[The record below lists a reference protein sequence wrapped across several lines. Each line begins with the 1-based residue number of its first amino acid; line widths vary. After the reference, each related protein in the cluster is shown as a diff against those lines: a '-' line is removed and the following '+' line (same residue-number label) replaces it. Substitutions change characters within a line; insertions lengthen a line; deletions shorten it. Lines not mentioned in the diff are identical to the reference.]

1 MNLLSVENL
10 SKSYG
15 LKVLFNNISFGVA
28 TNEKVALVAANG
40 SGKTSLLN
48 IITGSDVGSTGRVTF
63 NNNSTVAYVSQQPDY
78 TAFETIKD
86 VVYNPVT
93 PIVKAIKE
101 YEVALELYSTVG
113 DEASEKRYENAQAM
127 MDTLDAWTYEEQVQM
142 TLNKLNLLNIDM
154 PIKTL
159 SGGQVKRLALALAL
173 AQKPNL
179 LILDEPTN
187 HLDIE
192 MIEWLENYL
201 MTLNCALL
209 IVTHDRYFLD
219 RVCNV
224 IIELA
229 DNKLYSYKGNY
240 SYFVEKKAEREAM
253 QSAEIDKA
261 RNTYFRELEWVRR
274 MPKART
280 TKSKSRLDAFDDIKA
295 VALSRKKEQ
304 ELTILSH
311 MSRMGSKIMEITDLQ
326 KAFGVKKIINNF
338 THTFTRGE
346 KLGIIGANGTGK
358 STFLNMI
365 MDMEKQD
372 AGTIVHGE
380 TIVYGYYEQK
390 GLQLKE
396 DKRAIEVVKD
406 VAEYITQPD
415 GSTLTAASLMN
426 KFLFP
431 PDLQHNFV
439 SKLSGG
445 EQRRLYML
453 SVLMKNPNFLI
464 LDEPTNDLD
473 IQTLSTLEN
482 FLVDYS
488 GCCIVVTHD
497 RYFMDRLVDQLLVFK
512 GNGEVE
518 LFPGNYTQYREYL
531 EIQEEIE
538 KYETN
543 KNKKEGNLQTTTAGA
558 KSKISF
564 KEKQELDQLELDLE
578 ALELHKKQLEHEI
591 AQGDLSAEL
600 LTKKSKEFQ
609 TTTYSLETKTVR
621 WLELSELL

>member
-15 LKVLFNNISFGVA
+15 LKVLFKNISFGIA
-28 TNEKVALVAANG
+28 TNEKVALIAANG

-48 IITGSDVGSTGRVTF
+48 IIMGKDVGEGGNVTF
-63 NNNSTVAYVSQQPDY
+63 NKESSVAYVSQQPDY
-78 TAFETIKD
+78 TAFATIKE
-86 VVYNPVT
+86 VVFNPIT
-93 PIVKAIKE
+93 PVVKAINE
-101 YEVALELYSTVG
+101 YAVALDLYSTVG
-113 DEASEKRYENAQAM
+113 DEASERRYENAQHV
-127 MDTLDAWTYEEQVQM
+127 MDTLDAWTYEEQVQG
-142 TLNKLNLLNIDM
+142 TLTKLNLLDIDM

-159 SGGQVKRLALALAL
+159 SGGQIKRLSLALAL

-187 HLDIE
+187 HLDID

-201 MTLNCALL
+201 MTLNCSLL
-209 IVTHDRYFLD
+209 LVTHDRYFLD

-224 IIELA
+224 ILELG
-229 DNKLYSYKGNY
+229 DQKLYTHKGNY

-326 KAFGVKKIINNF
+326 KAFGDKKIINNF

-346 KLGIIGANGTGK
+346 KLGIIGANGAGK
-358 STFLNMI
+358 STFLNML
-365 MDMEKQD
+365 MDMEKHD
-372 AGTIVHGE
+372 AGKIVHGE

-396 DKRAIEVVKD
+396 DKRAIEVVRD

-415 GSTLTAASLMN
+415 GSSLTAASLMN

-431 PDLQHNFV
+431 PELQHNFV

-473 IQTLSTLEN
+473 IATLSTLEN
-482 FLVDYS
+482 FLVDYQ

-512 GNGEVE
+512 GDGEVE

-531 EIQEEIE
+531 EIQEELE
-538 KYETN
+538 KEES
-543 KNKKEGNLQTTTAGA
+543 KNKKNNPVQTTTAGG
-558 KSKISF
+558 KSKISY

-591 AQGDLSAEL
+591 AQGDLSPEL
-600 LTKKSKEFQ
+600 LVKKSKEFE
-609 TTTYSLETKTVR
+609 TTTLQLETKTLR
-621 WLELSELL
+621 WMELSELS